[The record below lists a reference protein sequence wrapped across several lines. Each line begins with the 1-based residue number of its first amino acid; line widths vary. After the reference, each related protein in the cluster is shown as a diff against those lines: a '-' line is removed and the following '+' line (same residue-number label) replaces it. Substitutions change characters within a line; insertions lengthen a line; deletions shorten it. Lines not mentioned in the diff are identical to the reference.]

1 MTTMRDRADRQA
13 AYWRA
18 KADELAVGAGDVP
31 IDPAYLHAWHEVGY
45 LITADNAHLLSVP
58 EIRAYHDA
66 VNRHRAEIAS
76 EDHKEQVKVLVDEA
90 ADSLER
96 VVASMLRDHDPDA
109 ADDFMTGILADER
122 DEQAAEFTLS
132 VLLGVAAGW
141 LVAARDSGVDP
152 SGALNWIKARLG
164 NDPAIAAYQISR
176 FVGHIGAPEFTVR
189 GERDWLQHELFP
201 AMVWLAA
208 GVAATAGG
216 GDAYWLRQFDVSPS
230 AS

>member
-1 MTTMRDRADRQA
+1 MRERADRQA

-45 LITADNAHLLSVP
+45 LITADNAHQLSVA
-58 EIRAYHDA
+58 EIRAYHEA
-66 VNRHRAEIAS
+66 VNRHRAAIAT
-76 EDHKEQVKVLVDEA
+76 EDHRGQVKVLVDEA

-96 VVASMLRDHDPDA
+96 LVASMLRDHDPDA
-109 ADDFMTGILADER
+109 AEGFLTGILADEK
-122 DEQAAEFTLS
+122 DDQAAEFTLS

-152 SGALNWIKARLG
+152 AGALDWIKTRLG
-164 NDPAIAAYQISR
+164 HDPAIAAYQISR
-176 FVGHIGAPEFTVR
+176 FVGHAGAPEFTVR
-189 GERDWLQHELFP
+189 SERDWLESELFP
-201 AMVWLAA
+201 AMIWLAA
-208 GVAATAGG
+208 GVAATGG
-216 GDAYWLRQFDVSPS
+216 SGDAYWLRQFDVSPP